1 MDRNEISRKATA
13 PQKRLLEQIKYCLY
27 MISDMLR
34 PEIEVAF
41 EELEIGNTRFVGE
54 QFVLLDVLTPYTAE
68 EVKVEF
74 KKLDSGFAILRFTFR
89 KGEHWDI
96 YEYSGS
102 ADTISGREGEL
113 DLIKFLIYL
122 GGTLDPL
129 SPYADLLRIEEHNAK
144 LKGHT
149 KDTNEFTPSRMT
161 DYFIDGMK

>member
-13 PQKRLLEQIKYCLY
+13 PQKHLLEQIKYCLY
-27 MISDMLR
+27 MISDVLH

-113 DLIKFLIYL
+113 DLIKFLIFL
-122 GGTLDPL
+122 GGKLEPF

-144 LKGHT
+144 LKECT
-149 KDTNEFTPSRMT
+149 KKTQESFSSAIA

>member
-13 PQKRLLEQIKYCLY
+13 PQIRLLEQIKYCLY
-27 MISDMLR
+27 MIRYVLR

-41 EELEIGNTRFVGE
+41 EDLEIGNTRFVGD

-122 GGTLDPL
+122 GGKLDPL
-129 SPYADLLRIEEHNAK
+129 SPYADLLRIEDHNAK